1 MAVIISNVTEGG
13 LADASGIAD
22 YEVRVDGGPAI
33 ASFRCRRSDDG
44 LAECLRRAADAVDA
58 VRGAVT
64 APRAYLAEA
73 GEYTLAT
80 SGRTVRGVVVECPL
94 PLPDDLNDALVWGA
108 PVAVVRVAT

>member
-1 MAVIISNVTEGG
+1 MAVIISNVTDGG
-13 LADASGIAD
+13 LADESGIAD

-58 VRGAVT
+58 VRGAET

-73 GEYTLAT
+73 GEMTLMT
-80 SGRTVRGVVVECPL
+80 GRKVCGVVVECPL
-94 PLPDDLNDALVWGA
+94 PLPDDLNDALLWGA